1 MKAPKIKIVKEK
13 PYKIPL
19 FFPYIS
25 EKAISEV
32 VKVLH
37 SKFVGQG
44 PLIPVFEQKFAER
57 FKAKYAVATSSCTAA
72 LHLAYILAGIQG
84 GDEVLVPLFTCSA
97 TVHPVLYQKAIPVFV
112 DIKDDFTLDPADL
125 EKKITKKTKAIVVVH
140 YGGCMCDMDRIMS
153 IARKYKLPVI
163 EDAAQ
168 AVGAYYFGQKV
179 KGYAGTIGDYGCFSF
194 QAIKY
199 LTTIDGGMVTMKKE
213 DDFKKCKRIRWFGVD
228 RDLKIR
234 KGWQQFKDWER
245 REMTYDVWEVGYKYH
260 TNNFNAAIGLQHL
273 KEFNEILAHYKG
285 LSNLYRKLLKNVDSI
300 EFLPAKKGDTVWLMT
315 ILAKDRDNLAD
326 KLKKRGIE
334 TNLVH
339 IRSDVYTLFK
349 PYAKG
354 KFPKMDALEG
364 KYLCIPLH
372 RKMRVKDIRFICD
385 VIKKP

>member
-1 MKAPKIKIVKEK
+1 
-13 PYKIPL
+13 
-19 FFPYIS
+19 
-25 EKAISEV
+25 
-32 VKVLH
+32 
-37 SKFVGQG
+37 
-44 PLIPVFEQKFAER
+44 
-57 FKAKYAVATSSCTAA
+57 
-72 LHLAYILAGIQG
+72 
-84 GDEVLVPLFTCSA
+84 
-97 TVHPVLYQKAIPVFV
+97 
-112 DIKDDFTLDPADL
+112 
-125 EKKITKKTKAIVVVH
+125 
-140 YGGCMCDMDRIMS
+140 
-153 IARKYKLPVI
+153 
-163 EDAAQ
+163 
-168 AVGAYYFGQKV
+168 VGAYYFGQKV